1 MAATGLGELKNL
13 VAILF
18 PLKPV
23 HKNSDGG
30 YLYQTSKLSS
40 NTKLHIL
47 AGCATMIFMSE
58 KKEKYVTRE
67 RASEGRKVYYLTTTL
82 PYVNDEPHIGH
93 ALEFVQA
100 DTLARY
106 YRLMGHEVFF
116 NTGTDEHGQ
125 KIAQKADAEGQD
137 RQTYV
142 DHFAERFNTLKEQL
156 NLSYDNFVRTSST
169 AHKAA
174 AQEIWRRCDAKGD
187 IYKKSYTGLYCV
199 GCELFY
205 KKEELDENGC
215 CLIHK
220 KTVEAVEE
228 ENYFFRLSNYQ
239 EKLISYLSDEARTL
253 PNWQRQWALEFVKG
267 GLEDLSISRQKS
279 RMDWGVEVPGD
290 AGHVMY
296 VWFDAL
302 TNYISTLGWPKEDGD
317 FKKFWVD
324 GETLQLAG
332 KDQVRFQS
340 IIWQAMLMSAELSTT
355 DTIFYHGFINSGG
368 QKMSKSL
375 GNVISPYEMVVRYGT
390 DATRYILLR
399 HVHPFDDSDLTWEK
413 MDEWYTANLVNGLGN
428 LVARVMKMA
437 ESHLEIKQFVMPAPA
452 DFEGPQDFEFQ
463 KTMDHIWFHIQKL
476 DETITLTE
484 PFKLIKTEP
493 EKAKEII
500 ASLRDSVFTIS
511 VLLKPFMP
519 RIADVIATAVQKN
532 EKPENLFPRL
542 EA

>member
-1 MAATGLGELKNL
+1 MEA
-13 VAILF
+13 
-18 PLKPV
+18 KPAR
-23 HKNSDGG
+23 
-30 YLYQTSKLSS
+30 Y
-40 NTKLHIL
+40 I
-47 AGCATMIFMSE
+47 
-58 KKEKYVTRE
+58 
-67 RASEGRKVYYLTTTL
+67 TTTL
-82 PYVNDEPHIGH
+82 PYVNDQPHIGH

-125 KIAQKADAEGQD
+125 KIAQKADAEGRD
-137 RQTYV
+137 RQEYV
-142 DHFAERFNTLKEQL
+142 DYYASTFNELKEKL
-156 NLSYDNFVRTSST
+156 NLSYNAFIRTSSE

-205 KKEELDENGC
+205 KKEELDEQGC

-220 KTVEAVEE
+220 NPVEAVEE

-239 EKLISYLSDEARTL
+239 EKLIEYLSDEARTL
-253 PNWQRQWALEFVKG
+253 PNWQRLWALDFVKG

-290 AGHVMY
+290 DGHVMY

-302 TNYISTLGWPKEDGD
+302 TNYISTLGWPNEGGN
-317 FKKFWVD
+317 FEKFWKN
-324 GETLQLAG
+324 GQTLQLAG

-340 IIWQAMLMSAELSTT
+340 IIWQAMLMSAELPTT
-355 DTIFYHGFINSGG
+355 DTLYYHGFINTGG

-375 GNVISPYEMVVRYGT
+375 GNVISPYEMVARYGT

-413 MDEWYTANLVNGLGN
+413 MDEVYTANLVNGLGN
-428 LVARVMKMA
+428 LVARIMKMA
-437 ESHLEIKQFVMPAPA
+437 ETHLEPTEFSSPLPE
-452 DFEGPQDFEFQ
+452 DFSGPGDFEFQ
-463 KTMDHIWFHIQKL
+463 KAMDTLWFHVQKL

-493 EKAKEII
+493 GKAKEII
-500 ASLRDSVFTIS
+500 TNLRQSLFVLA
-511 VLLKPFMP
+511 VLLKPYMP
-519 RIADVIATAVQKN
+519 ATAECIASAVQTN
-532 EKPENLFPRL
+532 QKPANLFVRL
-542 EA
+542 ES